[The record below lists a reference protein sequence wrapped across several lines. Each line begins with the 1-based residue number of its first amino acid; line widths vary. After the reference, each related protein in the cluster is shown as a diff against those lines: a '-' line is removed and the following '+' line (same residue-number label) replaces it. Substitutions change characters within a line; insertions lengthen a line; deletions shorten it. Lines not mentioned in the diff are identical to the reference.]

1 MKGNAKKVAVF
12 VSVVAIAM
20 FIAVPMASAHDSWW
34 KMLIRGEYAFTG
46 SGACL
51 IGGSVGPN
59 TWEGVYTFNYNGTGK
74 MEALNRFVE
83 TANPA
88 VGGPAAGS
96 ANISWEFTYE
106 MDGPDII
113 FTYKDGSYRAVY
125 LEGPTKGLTLT
136 DVDITGTWVGRISS
150 DGRNLFVSFGVPMKL
165 IINDFGGLE
174 AVCNGVHQGF
184 KIH

>member
-1 MKGNAKKVAVF
+1 
-12 VSVVAIAM
+12 
-20 FIAVPMASAHDSWW
+20 
-34 KMLIRGEYAFTG
+34 MLIRGEYAFTG

-83 TANPA
+83 TANPFA
-88 VGGPAAGS
+88 GGEAAAGS
-96 ANISWEFTYE
+96 ANISWAFTYE

-113 FTYKDGSYRAVY
+113 FTYTKGSYLAVY
-125 LEGPTKGLTLT
+125 LEGPNATAGVILK
-136 DVDITGTWVGRISS
+136 DVDFTDTWVGRISP

-165 IINDFGGLE
+165 IINDLGGLA